1 MDTLTRNEN
10 GFIQSSVDLSKN
22 KGVLKVFI
30 SDDRYLS
37 EDFRYIVDSNFK
49 SLPNAA
55 KAQTN
60 IILELNK
67 KIQNYLDAR
76 IETINPVTSAEIKQ
90 QELAFFN
97 SMTNIKFSDENSV
110 DKLKN
115 EITLLKNQINKKND
129 ILKSKDQTDMVTENN
144 INTLSKDLIKK
155 DLELK
160 AKDRVIENLI
170 TQLNSKLQE
179 LEQLVSQQLNTNT
192 NNQTTDFGE

>member
-22 KGVLKVFI
+22 KGILKVFI

-115 EITLLKNQINKKND
+115 EITLLKKQINKKNE

>member
-1 MDTLTRNEN
+1 
-10 GFIQSSVDLSKN
+10 
-22 KGVLKVFI
+22 
-30 SDDRYLS
+30 
-37 EDFRYIVDSNFK
+37 
-49 SLPNAA
+49 
-55 KAQTN
+55 
-60 IILELNK
+60 
-67 KIQNYLDAR
+67 
-76 IETINPVTSAEIKQ
+76 
-90 QELAFFN
+90 
-97 SMTNIKFSDENSV
+97 MTNIKFSDENSV

-115 EITLLKNQINKKND
+115 EITLLKKQINKKND

>member
-67 KIQNYLDAR
+67 KIQNFKK
-76 IETINPVTSAEIKQ
+76 PV
-90 QELAFFN
+90 
-97 SMTNIKFSDENSV
+97 
-110 DKLKN
+110 
-115 EITLLKNQINKKND
+115 
-129 ILKSKDQTDMVTENN
+129 
-144 INTLSKDLIKK
+144 INTY
-155 DLELK
+155 
-160 AKDRVIENLI
+160 
-170 TQLNSKLQE
+170 
-179 LEQLVSQQLNTNT
+179 
-192 NNQTTDFGE
+192 

>member
-1 MDTLTRNEN
+1 M
-10 GFIQSSVDLSKN
+10 
-22 KGVLKVFI
+22 
-30 SDDRYLS
+30 
-37 EDFRYIVDSNFK
+37 
-49 SLPNAA
+49 
-55 KAQTN
+55 
-60 IILELNK
+60 K
-67 KIQNYLDAR
+67 K
-76 IETINPVTSAEIKQ
+76 
-90 QELAFFN
+90 
-97 SMTNIKFSDENSV
+97 
-110 DKLKN
+110 
-115 EITLLKNQINKKND
+115 QINKKND